1 MWYGIKRGLGKV
13 EWKRL
18 RRGTGRREK
27 GRVGIGKEQGEG
39 TRSGGGTKWSD
50 RDGGT
55 GVGTRGGRGGTCKRN
70 HESTIEGKGSSRQHG
85 GSISMG
91 SLARLAGFIGK
102 LAGFIGK
109 NL

>member
-1 MWYGIKRGLGKV
+1 MGRNKGKV
-13 EWKRL
+13 LVVVE
-18 RRGTGRREK
+18 EP
-27 GRVGIGKEQGEG
+27 
-39 TRSGGGTKWSD
+39 SGVI
-50 RDGGT
+50 DGGT